1 LDSTAALTLPPA
13 SLEASPAKA
22 QGPLLPRRA
31 VSPDFDALLAGS
43 LGTGLPFVEPGAA
56 RLSGVPLPVS
66 GQILP
71 PDGRHTVVSTSLLA
85 GQGTLTAP
93 VSTAPAI
100 PAAALQPQF
109 EIEVRLADAREQPP
123 TALLGAI
130 PDAAIADAD
139 ADAGA
144 GRRAASALTA
154 SQLAPIPA
162 DPRPVPALGPVPV
175 PGIEPTTA
183 PPTEPVV
190 AASIAAAG
198 PLALTAAGSAK
209 GGSATTVAAGERR
222 TDSVAPGSGSSP
234 AASIAQ
240 PASDE
245 VPALAAAERKTAD
258 PRPDTERQATDTGL
272 PAGQSALRAERAL
285 SRDVPDATPDPAR
298 DGLKEQ
304 LGTPRWQHELGQRLV
319 TLAGQGVREVRLQL
333 HPEHLGPLEVRIT
346 LHDSQV
352 GLWFGAQQA
361 ETREAL
367 EQSLPRLREMFTQ
380 GGLTMTDASV
390 AQHHQD
396 RGSQTAAAR
405 EAASNTPAQ
414 SGAAQPSATMRSTGD
429 SQAARLIDE
438 YA

>member
-1 LDSTAALTLPPA
+1 M
-13 SLEASPAKA
+13 SPARA
-22 QGPLLPRRA
+22 QGLLPRRA
-31 VSPDFDALLAGS
+31 VSLDFDVLLAGS
-43 LGTGLPFVEPGAA
+43 LGTGLPLAEPEAL

-71 PDGRHTVVSTSLLA
+71 PDGPHTVVSTNLLA

-93 VSTAPAI
+93 VVTAPAI
-100 PAAALQPQF
+100 PAATLQPQF
-109 EIEVRLADAREQPP
+109 ESEVRLADAREQPP

-130 PDAAIADAD
+130 PDAATAH
-139 ADAGA
+139 AGA
-144 GRRAASALTA
+144 GRRAASALTT
-154 SQLAPIPA
+154 SQPVPIPA
-162 DPRPVPALGPVPV
+162 DPRPVPAFGPVPV
-175 PGIEPTTA
+175 PGIEPTT
-183 PPTEPVV
+183 PPATEPVV
-190 AASIAAAG
+190 ASIAAAG
-198 PLALTAAGSAK
+198 PLALTAAVPAK
-209 GGSATTVAAGERR
+209 GGSTTAVAAGERR
-222 TDSVAPGSGSSP
+222 TDSVAPGSASSP
-234 AASIAQ
+234 AASIEQ
-240 PASDE
+240 PATDE
-245 VPALAAAERKTAD
+245 VAALAAADRRNSD
-258 PRPDTERQATDTGL
+258 PRPDLERQATDTGL

-285 SRDVPDATPDPAR
+285 SQDAPDATPEPAR

-346 LHDSQV
+346 MHDSQV
-352 GLWFGAQQA
+352 GLWFGTQHA
-361 ETREAL
+361 ETRDAL

-405 EAASNTPAQ
+405 EAAPNAPAQSTPAQ
-414 SGAAQPSATMRSTGD
+414 SRETVRGIGD
-429 SQAARLIDE
+429 GQAARLVDE